1 MAVRTTVDY
10 QALYA
15 DGVAH
20 YFDNN
25 GFYTRLFGYAGNTQW
40 EPLKSYGQ
48 WRGAGGAGTTHL
60 IRMYKEDV
68 FNETQHNE
76 LRSQYKGAL
85 DTIHGEF
92 MYKAMTTDVDID
104 AEWPKYIAQ
113 LNAAGMAAINAE
125 LNKLQYTV
133 AELNSVGVTC
143 GDSGCVANS

>member
-1 MAVRTTVDY
+1 MDWPERS
-10 QALYA
+10 A

-40 EPLKSYGQ
+40 EPLKTYGT
-48 WRGAGGAGTTHL
+48 WRGPGGGGTANL

-68 FNETQHNE
+68 FNETRHNE
-76 LRSQYKGAL
+76 LRAQYKGAL

-92 MYKAMTTDVDID
+92 MYKAMTTDLDID
-104 AEWPKYIAQ
+104 AEWPKYIEQ
-113 LNAAGMAAINAE
+113 LNAAGMAEINAE

-133 AELNSVGVTC
+133 AELSTVGVTC
-143 GDSGCVANS
+143 GESGCLANK